1 MYIQWVDESHVIYFQ
16 EPCGIHDKKLQLVQC
31 LPTSVIPVH
40 LQTPRISFLCII
52 YKAVLE
58 GDKRD
63 TSQHTGE
70 QRVKETG
77 GKNMTFLHKVK

>member
-1 MYIQWVDESHVIYFQ
+1 MDESHVIYFQ

-63 TSQHTGE
+63 RSQHTGE